1 MSSASR
7 LVFDTSTL
15 VGAVLR
21 PRSIPALAL
30 AAAWEVA
37 DVIVSAETLTELRHV
52 LLRDRLDAYREP
64 AQRLAFY
71 EYYQSMTRLVESVHL
86 VAACRDPQDDK
97 FLSLALSG
105 GAQVI
110 VSSDDDLLSMGV
122 FQGVHILTPR
132 QFLESASTGRALGD
146 ERV

>member
-21 PRSIPALAL
+21 PRSVPAQAL

-37 DVIVSAETLTELRHV
+37 EVIVSADTLAELRQV
-52 LLRDRLDAYREP
+52 LSRARLDTYREP
-64 AQRLAFY
+64 ALRQAFLAHY
-71 EYYQSMTRLVESVHL
+71 EAMTWLVEGIDA

-97 FLSLALSG
+97 FLALALSG
-105 GAQVI
+105 GAQAI
-110 VSSDDDLLSMGV
+110 VSSDDDLLSMGQ
-122 FQGVHILTPR
+122 FRGVRILTPR
-132 QFLESASTGRALGD
+132 EFLDQCSWLR
-146 ERV
+146 

>member
-1 MSSASR
+1 
-7 LVFDTSTL
+7 
-15 VGAVLR
+15 
-21 PRSIPALAL
+21 
-30 AAAWEVA
+30 
-37 DVIVSAETLTELRHV
+37 
-52 LLRDRLDAYREP
+52 LRDRLDAYREP
-64 AQRLAFY
+64 SQRLAFY
-71 EYYQSMTRLVESVHL
+71 EHYQSMTRLVESVHL